1 MSRSREA
8 VERTA
13 AAMLQERRRNGDSR
27 ATFDSVK
34 REVVAAVERSDAKKN
49 NPSQK

>member
-1 MSRSREA
+1 MSRSRAA

-27 ATFDSVK
+27 ATYESVK
-34 REVVAAVERSDAKKN
+34 REVVNAVERSDAKKSN
-49 NPSQK
+49 TPSK

>member
-27 ATFDSVK
+27 ATYESVK
-34 REVVAAVERSDAKKN
+34 REVVNAVERSDAKKSN
-49 NPSQK
+49 TPPK

>member
-13 AAMLQERRRNGDSR
+13 AAMLRERRRNGDSR
-27 ATFDSVK
+27 ATYESVK
-34 REVVAAVERSDAKKN
+34 REVVNAVERSDAKKSN
-49 NPSQK
+49 TPSK

>member
-27 ATFDSVK
+27 ATYESVK
-34 REVVAAVERSDAKKN
+34 REVVNAVERSDAKKSN
-49 NPSQK
+49 TTSK